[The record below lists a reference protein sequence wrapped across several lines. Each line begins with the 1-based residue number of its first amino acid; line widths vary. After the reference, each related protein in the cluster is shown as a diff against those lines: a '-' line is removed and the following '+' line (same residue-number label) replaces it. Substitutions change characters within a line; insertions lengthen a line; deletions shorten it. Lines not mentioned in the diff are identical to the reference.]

1 MLQTSFLAM
10 SGISMLCGESPLR
23 HSYKSSCKTNRS
35 KKSCEQMWATV
46 KGRATMPDRERMKAN
61 EDRNKTSL
69 FEGDDGR

>member
-1 MLQTSFLAM
+1 
-10 SGISMLCGESPLR
+10 
-23 HSYKSSCKTNRS
+23 
-35 KKSCEQMWATV
+35 MWATV